1 MLRIR
6 LALLGNRPVL
16 GLTQEI
22 RPGRPG
28 HPRWFR
34 TGPGRPGH
42 RATDVLSWP
51 HARARLALALTL
63 TLTNSTEI
71 VPITASNTPK
81 TRTYC
86 KISVELVRRRLG
98 E

>member
-34 TGPGRPGH
+34 TDPGRPGH

-51 HARARLALALTL
+51 HARARLALA
-63 TLTNSTEI
+63 LTNSTEI

-86 KISVELVRRRLG
+86 KISVELVCRRLG